1 MWLLSVSIAL
11 GLAVGYFGLVPP
23 AVSRA
28 TKTITLVGLFV
39 LLLAMGAQIG
49 ADPGILANLERLGF
63 QAAVMAAAAVTGS
76 VILVWLAQGYINHD
90 ASNTTSSQAKVEAA
104 QSGNLTWFIVG
115 SVGLGIG
122 VGYLLLPE
130 AWAGVLDTVTTA
142 AISILLLG
150 IGLDLGESRETWQKL
165 RRMRWRVFLVPLLVA
180 VGSLAGTILAGLV
193 INLPTNESSAVG
205 AGFGWYSLSGVL
217 LAKIYQVETGA
228 LAFLTNVIREL
239 LAILLIPLLARRIG
253 KVVAVAPGGA
263 TTMDVTLPLIARV
276 TDTETTLV
284 AFVNGVVLSL
294 LVPVLVPLLIRL

>member
-1 MWLLSVSIAL
+1 MWLLFVSIAS
-11 GLAVGYFGLVPP
+11 GLAAGYLGLVPP

-28 TKTITLVGLFV
+28 TRTITLVGLFV

-49 ADPGILANLERLGF
+49 ADPRILEDLERLGF
-63 QAAVMAAAAVTGS
+63 QAAIMAAAAVAGS
-76 VILVWLAQGYINHD
+76 IILVWLAQGYINPGTR
-90 ASNTTSSQAKVEAA
+90 NTTSSQARVEAA

-115 SVGLGIG
+115 SVALGIG
-122 VGYLLLPE
+122 IGFFLLPR

-142 AISILLLG
+142 AISVLLLG

-165 RRMRWRVFLVPLLVA
+165 RRMSWRVFLVPLLVA
-180 VGSLAGTILAGLV
+180 TGSLVGTTLGGLV
-193 INLPTNESSAVG
+193 INLPLNESSAVG

-217 LAKIYQVETGA
+217 LAKIYRVETGA
-228 LAFLTNVIREL
+228 LAFMTNVIREL

-263 TTMDVTLPLIARV
+263 TTMDTTLPLIARV

-284 AFVNGVVLSL
+284 AFVNGLVLSL
-294 LVPVLVPLLIRL
+294 LVPVLVPLLVRL